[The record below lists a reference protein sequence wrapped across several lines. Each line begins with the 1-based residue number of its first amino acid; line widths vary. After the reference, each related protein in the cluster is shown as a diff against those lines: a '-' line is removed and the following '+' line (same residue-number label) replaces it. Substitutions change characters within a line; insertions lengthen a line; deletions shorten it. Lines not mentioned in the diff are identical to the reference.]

1 MTIRRH
7 ISLIILALCALAAP
21 AHAQLIFTPDS
32 WDFGTISET
41 EGRVSHTF
49 TGENRSDKPVVILD
63 VVTTCGCTVPEFT
76 KRPIRPGEK
85 TTIKVTFDP
94 TNRPGAFTK
103 ELGVYS
109 SERRK
114 IATLTVRGSVTPRT
128 KTTEELYPVDAG
140 GGLRLASTLCTFS
153 YIREGQQVQSAIGC
167 INTSNRPVRLE
178 LHPKE
183 SSGLLAAD
191 YPRKLAP
198 GQTAEINLMY
208 LNPEGAPRYG
218 SLRDALEVRADGRGN
233 GTLIVAHGIGIDKSP
248 ADARRTP
255 KVQITENI
263 IKFGPV
269 KHNAP
274 QQQRTFTLTNTGD
287 GELIVRG
294 ADLLDGTPIFDIKPY
309 LPYVDAYPDARGGF
323 TDTTKEY
330 ALQVVCPDAL
340 LCKVPENKRAALSG
354 VLKNDPRPAYQ
365 HDPERVY
372 TLDFGCNKVKFTV
385 DGDIL
390 KVVDIL

>member
-1 MTIRRH
+1 MIPNRV
-7 ISLIILALCALAAP
+7 IFLILLTLCALTAS
-21 AHAQLIFTPDS
+21 AQEHLSFRPDT
-32 WDFGTISET
+32 WDFGTIRET
-41 EGRVSHTF
+41 DGRVSHTF
-49 TGENRSDKPVVILD
+49 TGVNRGDSPLVILD

-372 TLDFGCNKVKFTV
+372 TLDFGENKVRFSV
-385 DGDIL
+385 DGDVLTVREIL
-390 KVVDIL
+390 

>member
-7 ISLIILALCALAAP
+7 ISLIILALCALTAP

-41 EGRVSHTF
+41 DGRVSHTF

-76 KRPIRPGEK
+76 KRPIRPSEK

-178 LHPKE
+178 LHSKE

-191 YPRKLAP
+191 YPRELAP

-218 SLRDALEVRADGRGN
+218 SLRDALEVRPTA
-233 GTLIVAHGIGIDKSP
+233 A
-248 ADARRTP
+248 A
-255 KVQITENI
+255 TE
-263 IKFGPV
+263 
-269 KHNAP
+269 
-274 QQQRTFTLTNTGD
+274 R
-287 GELIVRG
+287 
-294 ADLLDGTPIFDIKPY
+294 
-309 LPYVDAYPDARGGF
+309 
-323 TDTTKEY
+323 
-330 ALQVVCPDAL
+330 
-340 LCKVPENKRAALSG
+340 
-354 VLKNDPRPAYQ
+354 
-365 HDPERVY
+365 
-372 TLDFGCNKVKFTV
+372 
-385 DGDIL
+385 
-390 KVVDIL
+390 

>member
-1 MTIRRH
+1 M
-7 ISLIILALCALAAP
+7 
-21 AHAQLIFTPDS
+21 
-32 WDFGTISET
+32 
-41 EGRVSHTF
+41 
-49 TGENRSDKPVVILD
+49 ILD

-114 IATLTVRGSVTPRT
+114 IAPLTVHGSVTPRT

-140 GGLRLASTLCTFS
+140 GGLRLASTLC
-153 YIREGQQVQSAIGC
+153 

-191 YPRKLAP
+191 YPRELAP

-287 GELIVRG
+287 GELIVRAVETG
-294 ADLLDGTPIFDIKPY
+294 GKVATTLTPGQRIP
-309 LPYVDAYPDARGGF
+309 AGSSF
-323 TDTTKEY
+323 TAK
-330 ALQVVCPDAL
+330 A
-340 LCKVPENKRAALSG
+340 
-354 VLKNDPRPAYQ
+354 
-365 HDPERVY
+365 
-372 TLDFGCNKVKFTV
+372 TLDPGRQEY
-385 DGDIL
+385 G
-390 KVVDIL
+390 VVTDFVTIITNDLTRPMRRLRATAIVED

>member
-41 EGRVSHTF
+41 DGRVSHTF

-76 KRPIRPGEK
+76 V
-85 TTIKVTFDP
+85 KVTFDP
-94 TNRPGAFTK
+94 ANRPGAFTK

-191 YPRKLAP
+191 YPRELAP

-248 ADARRTP
+248 ADTRRTP

-274 QQQRTFTLTNTGD
+274 RQQRTFTLTNTGD
-287 GELIVRG
+287 GELIVR
-294 ADLLDGTPIFDIKPY
+294 AVET
-309 LPYVDAYPDARGGF
+309 GGKVATTLMPGQRIPAGSSF
-323 TDTTKEY
+323 TTKATLDPDRQEY
-330 ALQVVCPDAL
+330 GVVTDF
-340 LCKVPENKRAALSG
+340 VTIIT
-354 VLKNDPRPAYQ
+354 NDPTRPMRRLRATAIVE
-365 HDPERVY
+365 D
-372 TLDFGCNKVKFTV
+372 
-385 DGDIL
+385 
-390 KVVDIL
+390 

>member
-1 MTIRRH
+1 M
-7 ISLIILALCALAAP
+7 
-21 AHAQLIFTPDS
+21 PDS

-41 EGRVSHTF
+41 DGRVSHTF

-63 VVTTCGCTVPEFT
+63 VVTACGCTVPEFT

-94 TNRPGAFTK
+94 TNRPAPSPK
-103 ELGVYS
+103 S
-109 SERRK
+109 WAS
-114 IATLTVRGSVTPRT
+114 TPPSGTRSQRSPCAAPSPRAP
-128 KTTEELYPVDAG
+128 KPPKSYIRSMRAAVCG
-140 GGLRLASTLCTFS
+140 LASTLCTFS

-191 YPRKLAP
+191 YPRELAP
-198 GQTAEINLMY
+198 ARPPKSTSCTSTRR
-208 LNPEGAPRYG
+208 GAPRYG

-248 ADARRTP
+248 ADTRRTP

-287 GELIVRG
+287 GELIVRAVETG
-294 ADLLDGTPIFDIKPY
+294 GKVATTLMPGQRIPAGSSFTAKATLDPGRQEY
-309 LPYVDAYPDARGGF
+309 GVV
-323 TDTTKEY
+323 TDFVTIIT
-330 ALQVVCPDAL
+330 
-340 LCKVPENKRAALSG
+340 
-354 VLKNDPRPAYQ
+354 NDPTRPMRRLRATAIVE
-365 HDPERVY
+365 D
-372 TLDFGCNKVKFTV
+372 
-385 DGDIL
+385 
-390 KVVDIL
+390 

>member
-7 ISLIILALCALAAP
+7 ISLIILALCALTAP

-41 EGRVSHTF
+41 DGRVSHTF

-109 SERRK
+109 SERRN

-191 YPRKLAP
+191 YPRELAP

-274 QQQRTFTLTNTGD
+274 QQQRTFTLPNTGD
-287 GELIVRG
+287 GELIVRAVETG
-294 ADLLDGTPIFDIKPY
+294 GKVATTLTPGQRIPAGSSFAAKATLDPGRQEY
-309 LPYVDAYPDARGGF
+309 GVV
-323 TDTTKEY
+323 TDFVTIIT
-330 ALQVVCPDAL
+330 
-340 LCKVPENKRAALSG
+340 
-354 VLKNDPRPAYQ
+354 NDPTRPMRRLRATAIVE
-365 HDPERVY
+365 D
-372 TLDFGCNKVKFTV
+372 
-385 DGDIL
+385 
-390 KVVDIL
+390 

>member
-32 WDFGTISET
+32 WDLGTISET
-41 EGRVSHTF
+41 DGRVSHTF

-191 YPRKLAP
+191 YPREL
-198 GQTAEINLMY
+198 
-208 LNPEGAPRYG
+208 APRYG

-233 GTLIVAHGIGIDKSP
+233 GTLIVAHGIGIDKSS
-248 ADARRTP
+248 ADTRRTP

-287 GELIVRG
+287 GELIVRAVETG
-294 ADLLDGTPIFDIKPY
+294 GKVATTLMPGQRIPAGSSFTAKATLDPGRQEY
-309 LPYVDAYPDARGGF
+309 GVV
-323 TDTTKEY
+323 TDFVTIIT
-330 ALQVVCPDAL
+330 
-340 LCKVPENKRAALSG
+340 
-354 VLKNDPRPAYQ
+354 NDPTRPMRRLRATAIVE
-365 HDPERVY
+365 D
-372 TLDFGCNKVKFTV
+372 
-385 DGDIL
+385 
-390 KVVDIL
+390 

>member
-1 MTIRRH
+1 MTTRRH
-7 ISLIILALCALAAP
+7 ILLIILALCAFAAP
-21 AHAQLIFTPDS
+21 AHAQLVFTPDS

-41 EGRVSHTF
+41 DGRVSHTF

-85 TTIKVTFDP
+85 TTVKVTFDP
-94 TNRPGAFTK
+94 TNRPGTFTK

-114 IATLTVRGSVTPRT
+114 IATLTVRGSVTPRP

-140 GGLRLASTLCTFS
+140 GGLRLTSTLCTFS

-167 INTSNRPVRLE
+167 TNTSNRTIRLE
-178 LHPKE
+178 LYPKE
-183 SSGLLAAD
+183 SSGLLTTD
-191 YPRKLAP
+191 YPREIAP

-208 LNPEGAPRYG
+208 LNPENAPRYG
-218 SLRDALEVRADGRGN
+218 SLRDALEVRTDGRSN

-248 ADARRTP
+248 ANTERAP

-269 KHNAP
+269 KHSAP
-274 QQQRTFTLTNTGD
+274 KQQRTFTLTNTGD
-287 GELIVRG
+287 GELIVRAVETG
-294 ADLLDGTPIFDIKPY
+294 GKVTTTLTPGQRIP
-309 LPYVDAYPDARGGF
+309 AGSSF
-323 TDTTKEY
+323 T
-330 ALQVVCPDAL
+330 A
-340 LCKVPENKRAALSG
+340 KV
-354 VLKNDPRPAYQ
+354 
-365 HDPERVY
+365 
-372 TLDFGCNKVKFTV
+372 TLDPGRQEY
-385 DGDIL
+385 G
-390 KVVDIL
+390 VVTDFVTIITNDLTRPMRRLRATAIVEN

>member
-7 ISLIILALCALAAP
+7 ISLIILALCALTAP

-41 EGRVSHTF
+41 DGRVSHTF

-191 YPRKLAP
+191 YPRELAP

-255 KVQITENI
+255 KVQIT
-263 IKFGPV
+263 
-269 KHNAP
+269 
-274 QQQRTFTLTNTGD
+274 FTLTNTGD
-287 GELIVRG
+287 GELIVRAVETG
-294 ADLLDGTPIFDIKPY
+294 GKVATTLTPGQRIPAGSSFTAKATLDPGRQEY
-309 LPYVDAYPDARGGF
+309 GVV
-323 TDTTKEY
+323 TDFVTIIT
-330 ALQVVCPDAL
+330 
-340 LCKVPENKRAALSG
+340 
-354 VLKNDPRPAYQ
+354 NDPTRPMRRLRATAIVE
-365 HDPERVY
+365 D
-372 TLDFGCNKVKFTV
+372 
-385 DGDIL
+385 
-390 KVVDIL
+390 

>member
-1 MTIRRH
+1 MIPNRV
-7 ISLIILALCALAAP
+7 IFLILLTLCALTAS
-21 AHAQLIFTPDS
+21 AQEHLSFRPDT
-32 WDFGTISET
+32 WDFGTIRET
-41 EGRVSHTF
+41 DGRVSHTF
-49 TGENRSDKPVVILD
+49 TGVNRGDSPLVILD

-76 KRPIRPGEK
+76 KRPIRPSEK

-94 TNRPGAFTK
+94 TTIHPAYTK
-103 ELGVYS
+103 ANGGYS

-114 IATLTVRGSVTPRT
+114 SATLTVRGAVTPRT

-140 GGLRLASTLCTFS
+140 GGLRLASTLCTIS

-178 LHPKE
+178 LHSKE

-191 YPRKLAP
+191 YPRELAP

-269 KHNAP
+269 NHNAP
-274 QQQRTFTLTNTGD
+274 QQQRTFTLTITGD
-287 GELIVRG
+287 GELIVRAVETG
-294 ADLLDGTPIFDIKPY
+294 GKVATTLTPGQRIP
-309 LPYVDAYPDARGGF
+309 AGSSF
-323 TDTTKEY
+323 TAKATLAPGRQEY
-330 ALQVVCPDAL
+330 GVVTDF
-340 LCKVPENKRAALSG
+340 VPLITNAP
-354 VLKNDPRPAYQ
+354 PRPMRRLRATAIVE
-365 HDPERVY
+365 D
-372 TLDFGCNKVKFTV
+372 
-385 DGDIL
+385 
-390 KVVDIL
+390 

>member
-1 MTIRRH
+1 MTTRRH
-7 ISLIILALCALAAP
+7 ILLIILALCAFTAP
-21 AHAQLIFTPDS
+21 AHAQLVFTPDS
-32 WDFGTISET
+32 WDFGTIPET
-41 EGRVSHTF
+41 DGRVSHTF
-49 TGENRSDKPVVILD
+49 TGENRGDKPVVILD

-85 TTIKVTFDP
+85 TTVKVTYDP

-114 IATLTVRGSVTPRT
+114 IATLTVHGTVTPRP
-128 KTTEELYPVDAG
+128 KTIDELYPVDAG
-140 GGLRLASTLCTFS
+140 GGLQLASTLCTFS

-167 INTSNRPVRLE
+167 TNTSNRPIRLE
-178 LHPKE
+178 LHPQE
-183 SSGLLAAD
+183 SSGLLTTD
-191 YPRKLAP
+191 YPREIAP

-218 SLRDALEVRADGRGN
+218 TLRDALEVRADGRSN

-248 ADARRTP
+248 EDRERTP

-274 QQQRTFTLTNTGD
+274 KQQRTFTLTNTGD
-287 GELIVRG
+287 GELIVRAVETG
-294 ADLLDGTPIFDIKPY
+294 GKVTTTLTPGQRIPSGSSFT
-309 LPYVDAYPDARGGF
+309 AR
-323 TDTTKEY
+323 
-330 ALQVVCPDAL
+330 V
-340 LCKVPENKRAALSG
+340 
-354 VLKNDPRPAYQ
+354 
-365 HDPERVY
+365 
-372 TLDFGCNKVKFTV
+372 TLDPGKQEY
-385 DGDIL
+385 G
-390 KVVDIL
+390 VVTDFVMIITNDLTRPMRRMRATAIVED

>member
-7 ISLIILALCALAAP
+7 ISLIILALCALTAP

-41 EGRVSHTF
+41 DGRVSHTF

-76 KRPIRPGEK
+76 KRPIRPSEK

-178 LHPKE
+178 LHSKE

-191 YPRKLAP
+191 YPRELAP

-274 QQQRTFTLTNTGD
+274 QQQRTFTLTNTRDDAHAGTAHPCRQFVHGQGDARPRQAGIRRSDRFRDDHNQRSHAPDAAAAGD
-287 GELIVRG
+287 GDRRRLKIRQC
-294 ADLLDGTPIFDIKPY
+294 
-309 LPYVDAYPDARGGF
+309 GF
-323 TDTTKEY
+323 TAQADKSRKPIYKCTRYLKKDSS
-330 ALQVVCPDAL
+330 Q
-340 LCKVPENKRAALSG
+340 RASG
-354 VLKNDPRPAYQ
+354 
-365 HDPERVY
+365 
-372 TLDFGCNKVKFTV
+372 
-385 DGDIL
+385 
-390 KVVDIL
+390 